1 MKPARPTSLPLL
13 WKHVRNVRN
22 TRSDHL
28 PEWFEK
34 LDKLDEAHCAV
45 RNHEILKAFETAFT
59 PAVPRSAA
67 PCPAGPKEKET
78 YIRWDG
84 KNKVLDVSGVKRA
97 PLQSFF
103 TYPGWDLAFPER
115 IGEDCGRVG
124 LDPAMLEEEEEEE
137 EEDSN
142 PGLLLDVRE
151 SDPGM
156 LSSVEPKSVECE

>member
-1 MKPARPTSLPLL
+1 M
-13 WKHVRNVRN
+13 
-22 TRSDHL
+22 
-28 PEWFEK
+28 
-34 LDKLDEAHCAV
+34 
-45 RNHEILKAFETAFT
+45 
-59 PAVPRSAA
+59 
-67 PCPAGPKEKET
+67 
-78 YIRWDG
+78 
-84 KNKVLDVSGVKRA
+84 LDVSGVKRA

-137 EEDSN
+137 DSN